1 LWNPLRPNR
10 RPTLHRQRL
19 RSGWIQSACSESIL
33 FRRNVVVRSNP
44 PRFRI
49 YFCFWIQLDPFF
61 RPQLPPILLKVSYR
75 CGAPDVMDVFC
86 SKRNFFFRLDPPSD
100 DFTQRTLRFCDEDN
114 FKFGVSS
121 AQHAAQSFFLCGLTE
136 FLSISLLLFVFTW
149 RFTRTDAPQH
159 FRRALQTPFSSS
171 DPQ

>member
-1 LWNPLRPNR
+1 MWNPLRPNR

-19 RSGWIQSACSESIL
+19 RSGWIQSACSESIF

-49 YFCFWIQLDPFF
+49 YVCFGFSWTLFSPTTSTDPSESF
-61 RPQLPPILLKVSYR
+61 LPMWCPGCDGCLLFQ
-75 CGAPDVMDVFC
+75 PE
-86 SKRNFFFRLDPPSD
+86 FFRLDPPSD
-100 DFTQRTLRFCDEDN
+100 DFTQQMLRFCDEDN

-136 FLSISLLLFVFTW
+136 FLSIYLLWFVFTW

-159 FRRALQTPFSSS
+159 FRRALQTQHFF
-171 DPQ
+171 